1 MSYTATV
8 NDPHQPDAMP
18 MWESLDHA
26 TVDDAYRAAQTQ
38 IQIQATQPH
47 DRIVDQGHGVYVVWT
62 VDDAQL
68 AIHVATLV
76 IAPSGYVHADPARRS
91 HQADNA

>member
-26 TVDDAYRAAQTQ
+26 TVDDAYRAAQTH
-38 IQIQATQPH
+38 IQATQPD
-47 DRIVDQGHGVYVVWT
+47 DRIVNQGHGVYVVWT
-62 VDDAQL
+62 VDDNQL

-76 IAPSGYVHADPARRS
+76 IAPSDYVHADPARRS

>member
-26 TVDDAYRAAQTQ
+26 TVDDAYRAAQTH
-38 IQIQATQPH
+38 IQATEPD

-62 VDDAQL
+62 VDDNQL

-76 IAPSGYVHADPARRS
+76 IAPSDYVHADSARRS
-91 HQADNA
+91 HQGDNA

>member
-26 TVDDAYRAAQTQ
+26 TVDDAYRAAQTH
-38 IQIQATQPH
+38 IQATQPD

-62 VDDAQL
+62 VADAEL
-68 AIHVATLV
+68 AIQSPPSSSHPVAMFT
-76 IAPSGYVHADPARRS
+76 PTRRDDRTS
-91 HQADNA
+91 